1 MSGII
6 TVLFIALE
14 IIAFYLFCLPFD
26 LVVTVSLLVVTYVM
40 RSLVQFMSWS
50 LSQVTRLLGIQQQ
63 QQQQQFIHIPIYIDG
78 IAHTQK
84 IK

>member
-6 TVLFIALE
+6 TVLLALE

-26 LVVTVSLLVVTYVM
+26 LVVVTLSVSRYVYVM
-40 RSLVQFMSWS
+40 RSLDFQFMSWS

-63 QQQQQFIHIPIYIDG
+63 QQQQQFIRIPIYIDG
-78 IAHTQK
+78 IAHTK
-84 IK
+84 K